1 MNERMTTD
9 DVIAMTQRYLLSTY
23 RRAPVAFSHGRGV
36 WLFDLEG
43 RRYLDF
49 IGGIAVSAL
58 GHAHPTLVA
67 AIQAQAARMLH
78 VSNLFHIAEQALLA
92 KWLVEHSAFD
102 RAFFCNSGAE
112 ANETAIKLARKWGR
126 REGGERFEIIVADH
140 SFHGRT
146 MGTLA
151 ATMQPKYQQPFAP
164 MTPGF
169 VSVPFNDL
177 DAIPSATTAR
187 TVAVMLEPIQGE
199 SGILPAEPE
208 YLNSVREWCDAR
220 GLLLIF
226 DEVQTGMG
234 RTGTLFAYEQY
245 GIEPDVMTL
254 AKGLGGG
261 VPIGALL
268 VKESVAALAPG
279 DHGSTFGGN
288 PLACAAALA
297 VATTIVDEGLPEHAV
312 AMGARLADGL
322 RGLVA
327 RGLAKAVRG
336 RGLLLALELDREA
349 APIVDACREAGLLI
363 NAVQPNALRFAPPLI
378 VQPAEI
384 DQALGILERVLTA
397 AAPAR
402 TTVGG

>member
-1 MNERMTTD
+1 MTEPMSTD
-9 DVIAMTQRYLLSTY
+9 DVIAMTQRYLLPTY
-23 RRAPVAFSHGRGV
+23 RRAPVAFSHGQGV

-58 GHAHPTLVA
+58 GHAHPKLVA
-67 AIQAQAARMLH
+67 AIRAQAARMLH
-78 VSNLFHIAEQALLA
+78 VSNLFHIAEQVRLA
-92 KWLVEHSAFD
+92 QWLAEHSAFD

-112 ANETAIKLARKWGR
+112 ANEAAIKLARKWGR
-126 REGGERFEIIVADH
+126 RDGGDRFEIIVADH

-146 MGTLA
+146 MGALA
-151 ATMQPKYQQPFAP
+151 ATMQPKYQQPFPP

-177 DAIPSATTAR
+177 DAIPAATTAR
-187 TVAVMLEPIQGE
+187 TAAVMLEPIQGE
-199 SGILPAEPE
+199 GGILPADPE

-261 VPIGALL
+261 VPIGAMLT
-268 VKESVAALAPG
+268 KEAASAFAPG

-297 VATTIVDEGLPEHAV
+297 VATTIVEERLPEHAA
-312 AMGARLADGL
+312 AMGSHLATGL
-322 RGLVA
+322 QAQVA
-327 RGLAKAVRG
+327 KGAAKAVRG
-336 RGLLLALELDREA
+336 RGLLQALELERDA

-363 NAVQPNALRFAPPLI
+363 NAVQPNALRFAPPLV

-384 DQALGILERVLTA
+384 DQALAILDRGLAA